1 MHSSDNRPEL
11 GSNGFGGAVQPV
23 SVLPEDTTSTG
34 LSKEFHNLLADLED
48 LIKETTSLGAEDL
61 AQAKD
66 RLVARLATTR
76 QGVET
81 LGLSLAKQ
89 ANRQAV
95 MANDY
100 VHAQPWKAIGVGA
113 ATAFLLGC
121 VLARSRSRGSSGNV

>member
-1 MHSSDNRPEL
+1 MHSSSNRPES
-11 GSNGFGGAVQPV
+11 GNKGFDGMSQPA
-23 SVLPEDTTSTG
+23 SVLPEDSAHTG
-34 LSKEFHNLLADLED
+34 LNQEFHNLLADLED

-61 AQAKD
+61 AQAKE

-76 QGVET
+76 QGIET

-89 ANRQAV
+89 ANRRAV

-113 ATAFLLGC
+113 AAAFLLGC
-121 VLARSRSRGSSGNV
+121 VLARSR

>member
-11 GSNGFGGAVQPV
+11 GSNGFGGAAQPV
-23 SVLPEDTTSTG
+23 SVLPEGATRTG

-61 AQAKD
+61 THAKD

-113 ATAFLLGC
+113 AAAFLLGC
-121 VLARSRSRGSSGNV
+121 VLARSR